1 MNEKYQ
7 DFIESHPYEIVT
19 KGSKQEREMRKI
31 ISEARK
37 EGHIYIPI
45 ASKTYRNIKYCT
57 IEQIESFVRTQIA
70 HMKKQYF
77 NTLRPLKN
85 HLSDLK
91 LQTMI
96 EQLNLFEEE
105 NYEIKD

>member
-1 MNEKYQ
+1 MVNFDKLVAGK
-7 DFIESHPYEIVT
+7 HIVNLDWFT
-19 KGSKQEREMRKI
+19 NEREIRRKI
-31 ISEARK
+31 SELRK
-37 EGHIYIPI
+37 EGIIYIPLYPKQYHHI
-45 ASKTYRNIKYCT
+45 DTCT
-57 IEQIESFVRTQIA
+57 ITEIETFAKAQLS

-105 NYEIKD
+105 K